1 MPEQEQAVERLTNF
15 KKAVKQ
21 MIAVTEDAYKRSD
34 RKGGP
39 ITHRPYT
46 KEEIKRIIAFGTSSE
61 RAELSEHFFR
71 TNGFYKRIILHYATF
86 LTYAWLLIPK
96 VKSRKK
102 TKENKI
108 NSTKNSATYYEAA
121 DFCSSFQIEGKCKLF
136 AKEVLVK
143 GGYYGLIHDNGE
155 YVAIQNL
162 PFDYCRSRFKNEQ
175 DVDIVEFNVAF
186 FDTIREEQLRKEIIK
201 TYPKFI
207 SKAYYEYKNKGKE
220 KWIFLP
226 ADLGIYFCFFEE
238 IPFFLDLIPLLDDL
252 EDYKEIDKKRNLL
265 ALKRILVQ
273 EVKTDGL
280 KLVFEPEEAAEMHE
294 GAVEMLNNNQ
304 DVDVLTTYNDTEL
317 LDLSGNENGTEIQA
331 VLDLI
336 FEAAGVSKE
345 IFSSKTEAGLKV
357 SLQNDLSIMSIL
369 GDVFGHFFTVLVNN
383 KFSTKTLGFK
393 LSILPVS
400 EYNKEEYT
408 SKAKDLAA
416 FGYSFLTPVAG
427 IGMDQLTLTDLK
439 DLENELLDFE
449 NVLKPLQ
456 SAYTQSGKTN
466 AISAAASKT
475 ANSSTSTS
483 SSSSS
488 SSDTKT
494 ETTSNKS
501 NSAGGGEK

>member
-1 MPEQEQAVERLTNF
+1 MQDEIDVVERLTNF

-21 MIAVTEDAYKRSD
+21 MIAVTEDAYKKSD
-34 RKGGP
+34 KKGGV
-39 ITHRPYT
+39 ITHRPYS
-46 KEEIKRIIAFGTSSE
+46 KEEIKRIIECGSPVE
-61 RAELSEHFFR
+61 KAELSEFFFR
-71 TNGFYKRIILHYATF
+71 NNSFYKRIILHYATF
-86 LTYAWLLIPK
+86 LTYAWLLVPQ
-96 VKSRKK
+96 VKIRKK
-102 TKENKI
+102 GKENKL
-108 NSTKNSATYYEAA
+108 NSTKNSATYWTAA
-121 DFCSSFQIEGKCKLF
+121 DFCSSFQIERKCKLF
-136 AKEVLVK
+136 AKEVFVK
-143 GGYYGLIHDNGE
+143 GGYYGLIHDGGE
-155 YVAIQNL
+155 YVAIQDL
-162 PFDYCRSRFKNEQ
+162 PFEFCRSRFKNEQ
-175 DVDIVEFNVAF
+175 DIDMVEFNVAF
-186 FDTIREEQLRKEIIK
+186 FDTIREENIRKEILK

-207 SKAYYEYKNKGKE
+207 SKAYYDYKNKRKD

-226 ADLGIYFCFFEE
+226 SELGIYFCFFEE

-252 EDYKEIDKKRNLL
+252 EDYKDIDKKRNLL

-273 EVKTDGL
+273 QVKTDGL

-317 LDLSGNENGTEIQA
+317 LDLSGDENGTEIQA

-336 FEAAGVSKE
+336 FQAGGVAKE
-345 IFSSKTEAGLKV
+345 IFFPKTEAGLKV
-357 SLQNDLSIMSIL
+357 SLQNSLSIMSIL
-369 GDVFGHFFTVLVNN
+369 GDMFSHFFTVLINN
-383 KFSTKTLGFK
+383 KFGSKTLGFK
-393 LSILPVS
+393 LSILPIS

-427 IGMDQLTLTDLK
+427 FGLNQVELTDLK
-439 DLENELLDFE
+439 ELENELLDFE

-466 AISAAASKT
+466 AITAAASKS
-475 ANSSTSTS
+475 AS

-488 SSDTKT
+488 SEEKSS

-501 NSAGGGEK
+501 NSTGGGEK